1 MSSSLL
7 LTQLLRLLKSDEIRA
22 IEHVVF
28 WIGHLLEDFVSEAL
42 NGHQTHNVPP
52 YFQQLADLVAD
63 AIVSEV
69 LMPASWK
76 LLTNRKVYQSHA
88 KSFPPSKLELDL
100 GDSLECVWKHL
111 ASFALDCSTRDVL
124 FLLIHNKLPVRE
136 RLFRVYVT
144 ADPYC
149 EICLGDVGAFLAD
162 REHVF
167 CLCRQVSKYWREIR
181 AIIDPLL
188 MDVATNLELLSLKF
202 TSRHFE
208 AEITWL
214 VGAYVN
220 EVWKMVQRSGS
231 FRDREELFGFLKY
244 KFKNDQL
251 GARLYLKPIP
261 NFE

>member
-1 MSSSLL
+1 M
-7 LTQLLRLLKSDEIRA
+7 
-22 IEHVVF
+22 
-28 WIGHLLEDFVSEAL
+28 
-42 NGHQTHNVPP
+42 
-52 YFQQLADLVAD
+52 
-63 AIVSEV
+63 
-69 LMPASWK
+69 
-76 LLTNRKVYQSHA
+76 
-88 KSFPPSKLELDL
+88 
-100 GDSLECVWKHL
+100 ECVWKNL

-124 FLLIHNKLPVRE
+124 FLHIHNKLPVRE
-136 RLFRVYVT
+136 RLFRVHVT

-149 EICLGDVGAFLAD
+149 EICLDDVGALLAD

-167 CLCRQVSKYWREIR
+167 CLCRTVSKYWREIR

-188 MDVATNLELLSLKF
+188 MDVTTNLELLSLKF
-202 TSRHFE
+202 ASRHFE

-214 VGAYVN
+214 VGAYVY
-220 EVWKMVQRSGS
+220 ELWKMVQRSGS